1 MAQPASSGG
10 APTMRDVAAQ
20 AGVSAMTVSRV
31 LKGDPRVSS
40 GSRALVL
47 AAVEE
52 LGYRLNETARSLRV
66 GGSGLIGL
74 VVTNIANPF
83 YSRLTLGVQEVAGEH
98 GLRVLLANT
107 GEDTDRERELVDDL
121 LARQVD
127 GIVLVPAGTGQG
139 PLALVAARGMPLVLA
154 SRPPSDIDTD
164 CVLVDDFGG
173 AREAT
178 ARLIA
183 AGHRRIGFLGN
194 PPALYT
200 GAERFRGYWAAH
212 EEAGLEPDER
222 LVRRGLRD
230 PATAQKAAEELLD
243 QPDPPTALFCTNN
256 RLTQGA
262 VRAVR
267 SSARTTALAG
277 FDNFD
282 LADVLGIPL
291 TIAAYDPDEVG
302 RRAAR
307 MLIDRIRPSSD
318 RPIPARRTVVPTN
331 VIEYGPRH
339 DS

>member
-1 MAQPASSGG
+1 
-10 APTMRDVAAQ
+10 MRDVAAQ

-31 LKGDPRVSS
+31 LKGDPRVSDR
-40 GSRALVL
+40 SRALVL

-83 YSRLTLGVQEVAGEH
+83 YSRLALGVQEVAGEH

-107 GEDTDRERELVDDL
+107 GEDTDREQELVDDL

-139 PLALVAARGMPLVLA
+139 PLALVAARKMPLVLA
-154 SRPPSDIDTD
+154 SRPPLDIDTD

-173 AREAT
+173 ARDAT

-212 EEAGLEPDER
+212 EEAGLEPDEL

-230 PATAQKAAEELLD
+230 PATAQKAAQELLD
-243 QPDPPTALFCTNN
+243 GPDAPTALFCTNN

-277 FDNFD
+277 FDNFE

-291 TIAAYDPDEVG
+291 TIADYDPDEVG

-318 RPIPARRTVVPTN
+318 HPLPARRTVVPTH

-339 DS
+339 NSWA

>member
-1 MAQPASSGG
+1 
-10 APTMRDVAAQ
+10 MRDVAAQ

-31 LKGDPRVSS
+31 LKGDPRVSDR
-40 GSRALVL
+40 SRALVL

-83 YSRLTLGVQEVAGEH
+83 YSRLALGVQEVAGEH

-107 GEDTDRERELVDDL
+107 GEDTDREQELVDDL

-139 PLALVAARGMPLVLA
+139 PLALVAARNMPLVLA
-154 SRPPSDIDTD
+154 SRPPLGIDAD

-173 AREAT
+173 ARDAT

-212 EEAGLEPDER
+212 EEAGLEPDEL

-230 PATAQKAAEELLD
+230 PATAQKAAQELLD
-243 QPDPPTALFCTNN
+243 GPDAPTALFCTNN

-318 RPIPARRTVVPTN
+318 HPLPARRTVVPTH

-339 DS
+339 NN